1 MATSDAAPTS
11 EELSVFHAPRPFKAA
26 AFVERA
32 SGSTKRNKTLKQI
45 LNMERDAQLQ
55 RLGVDKKRKE
65 AKRRRTTEEAAAEPE
80 AAATP
85 ASPIDDGAERRMVP
99 TCTWKPL
106 TQTPASRRRRVCCR
120 PSGIATLR
128 ACRYVVRSHRRRTR
142 TPRRG
147 CGTTVRRS
155 TTSSRDLCVCALTT
169 GAWRGQCIPC
179 AAWERVTADVV
190 VVCLDEARAV
200 RRAPR
205 TQLVGDRPVR
215 DGGRVAGLLA
225 TYFA

>member
-99 TCTWKPL
+99 TCTVEAPPSLLPAKRYCDITGLQVRGTL
-106 TQTPASRRRRVCCR
+106 TQAPYTDPKTRLRYHSAEIYDIAPGVDNAYLALRGSAS
-120 PSGIATLR
+120 
-128 ACRYVVRSHRRRTR
+128 
-142 TPRRG
+142 
-147 CGTTVRRS
+147 
-155 TTSSRDLCVCALTT
+155 
-169 GAWRGQCIPC
+169 
-179 AAWERVTADVV
+179 
-190 VVCLDEARAV
+190 
-200 RRAPR
+200 
-205 TQLVGDRPVR
+205 QLM
-215 DGGRVAGLLA
+215 
-225 TYFA
+225 